1 VEDSQVSVG
10 RACRVVS
17 MRRSG
22 WYYKTQKDDRKVI
35 DKLHQYAEC
44 HPTRGFDE
52 YYGMIKNEGLK
63 WNRKKVLRIYRN
75 MKLGLRR
82 KRKQRVPARVKQPL
96 QKQQQPNKSYS
107 MDFMSDALVTG
118 RKLRLLNVMDD
129 CTRESLAAY
138 ADFSIPAEK
147 MVSVLN
153 EIIDHR
159 GLPEQIR
166 VDNGPEFLSKAFVKW
181 SAQKGIE
188 IKYTQPGKPMQNGYI
203 ERLNRTFREDVLDA
217 YEFETLE
224 ELRILSDEWQRQYNH
239 YHPHKSLKRK
249 TPAQVFMAF
258 RRESLYKSMIAGYKI
273 KNDNT
278 EQAITNLYREQ

>member
-1 VEDSQVSVG
+1 MQRSV
-10 RACRVVS
+10 
-17 MRRSG
+17 
-22 WYYKTQKDDRKVI
+22 WYYKTKKDDREVI
-35 DKLHQYAEC
+35 DKLQQYAERY
-44 HPTRGFDE
+44 PTRGFDE
-52 YYGMIKNEGLK
+52 YYGMIRNEALI
-63 WNRKKVLRIYRN
+63 WNRKRVLRIYRN

-82 KRKQRVPARVKQPL
+82 KRKRRVPARVKEPL

-107 MDFMSDALVTG
+107 MDFMSDALTTG
-118 RKLRLLNVMDD
+118 RKLRVLNVMDD

-147 MVSVLN
+147 MVSVLD
-153 EIIDHR
+153 EIIAHR
-159 GLPEQIR
+159 GIPEQIR
-166 VDNGPEFLSKAFVKW
+166 VDNGPEFLSKAFVNW

-224 ELRILSDEWQRQYNH
+224 EVRILSDEWQHHYNH

-249 TPAQVFMAF
+249 TPAAVFMAF
-258 RRESLYKSMIAGYKI
+258 RRESLDKSVIAGYKE
-273 KNDNT
+273 KKENT
-278 EQAITNLYREQ
+278 NKAITNLSREQ